1 MYNKVD
7 DSVSYFLDKFRLC
20 LVSSLGNSP
29 SFKNFFIED
38 VGSSRFNFNDAIF
51 RFLNDDHDV
60 LDDCSS
66 FSLLF
71 SRSLLVFPDH
81 NRSFE
86 PPMQMSFS
94 VDCNSLFVLAG
105 GDGGKFQPLRM
116 SFESY
121 PSPKAY
127 GVNQM
132 SFQEFGGHEKS
143 LNFLK
148 NYLIT

>member
-7 DSVSYFLDKFRLC
+7 DYVSYFLDKFILC
-20 LVSSLGNSP
+20 LVSSPGNSP

-51 RFLNDDHDV
+51 QFLNDDHDV

-66 FSLLF
+66 FGLLF

-81 NRSFE
+81 NCPSE
-86 PPMQMSFS
+86 TPMQMSFS
-94 VDCNSLFVLAG
+94 VDCNSSFVLAG
-105 GDGGKFQPLRM
+105 EDVGKFQPLRR

-121 PSPKAY
+121 PSPEAY
-127 GVNQM
+127 HVNPM
-132 SFQEFGGHEKS
+132 SFQEFGGHKKLLSLEK
-143 LNFLK
+143 LPDL
-148 NYLIT
+148 L